1 MVGSRARRIRMSI
14 QTDQSIEPVHVTVVG
29 GTGSGGQAQQE
40 IVTPA
45 GRPNV
50 IATFVPTATALLV
63 RWIDTFLTTFLAI
76 SGVGAAISI
85 EAIRNL
91 VPSHTALGGTV
102 MEEAVFYAFVTAT
115 FGSLKDLTVIV
126 GKLKAKFPLLDV

>member
-1 MVGSRARRIRMSI
+1 MST
-14 QTDQSIEPVHVTVVG
+14 QVEQATIEPVHVTVVG
-29 GTGSGGQAQQE
+29 GTGAGDSMKQE

-45 GRPNV
+45 GQPNV
-50 IATFVPTATALLV
+50 IATFIPTATALLV

-85 EAIRNL
+85 DAIRNL
-91 VPSHTALGGTV
+91 VPSHTALGGAV

-115 FGSLKDLTVIV
+115 FSLLKDLTVIV
-126 GKLKAKFPLLDV
+126 GRLKAKFPLLDV

>member
-1 MVGSRARRIRMSI
+1 MSTLTEQPEI
-14 QTDQSIEPVHVTVVG
+14 APIAVTVMG
-29 GTGSGGQAQQE
+29 GTGSGDSSQRM

-45 GRPNV
+45 GQPNI
-50 IATFVPTATALLV
+50 IATFIPTATALLV

-85 EAIRNL
+85 DAIKNL
-91 VPSHTALGGTV
+91 VPSHAALGGQV
-102 MEEAVFYAFVTAT
+102 MEEAIFYALVTAT